1 MPYKDPEVKKAYHKL
16 QSRKHYEKN
25 KEKVIEATT
34 KYAKRGKEK
43 WDLFKGSLH
52 CARCNENHI
61 ACMDFHHIN
70 PSEKEYE
77 VSALIS
83 SKMFTKAYKEIKKCI
98 VLCSNCH
105 RKLHYNEK
113 TPALWA
119 GVFIGYIQIRM
130 NRLSPMLRGGLT
142 SQMSNAHE
150 TCNERY
156 QYRSHHP

>member
-16 QSRKHYEKN
+16 QSRKYYEKN
-25 KEKVIEATT
+25 KEKVLEATT
-34 KYAKRGKEK
+34 KHAKRGKEK

-119 GVFIGYIQIRM
+119 GVTYIYK
-130 NRLSPMLRGGLT
+130 NKT
-142 SQMSNAHE
+142 N
-150 TCNERY
+150 TYER
-156 QYRSHHP
+156 